1 MDDDNNALRLEPGVD
16 GNGCNVKGTV
26 TTDKVA
32 GNFRFKV
39 KPQVSSEE
47 NDARHLQV
55 QMQAPHV
62 SHYPTL
68 DMSHEVRNIYFE
80 GKRDIVS
87 KLLGH
92 LASPPTPLKNQV
104 TTLDGGTDMYT
115 AHYTTSRTTSRTTLP
130 VCLLSL
136 CVHIYY
142 LFTLYVTCCF
152 SLRI

>member
-47 NDARHLQV
+47 NDPRHLQV

-136 CVHIYY
+136 CVHIY
-142 LFTLYVTCCF
+142 LHFMLHVTFRCVYE
-152 SLRI
+152 